1 MHSNKLLISHS
12 WNLSSSLHSDFWQ
25 VSSSVPVTKHTD
37 IFLFVCF
44 NLISFFVFFLRSE
57 LYVLCINLTLLS
69 RVPIVLTG
77 WCSFLC
83 PLPGVG
89 HEIRRY
95 KVLFGSFWGA
105 LSNKTF
111 GLLDS
116 SIFSCCCFYF
126 ILTKYWLQC
135 ALGYQLEPY
144 ECVYQFSLCTSP
156 SITASGCSKRRDFW
170 GISIRQSELYSQ
182 PTPGWFSRI
191 ILVWDFKLWTSL
203 FVEGMI
209 RMRCCSLI
217 DR

>member
-12 WNLSSSLHSDFWQ
+12 WTLSSSLHSDFWQ

-44 NLISFFVFFLRSE
+44 NLISFFVIFLRSE

-77 WCSFLC
+77 WRSFPC

-105 LSNKTF
+105 LSNKKV

-116 SIFSCCCFYF
+116 SIFSCCFF
-126 ILTKYWLQC
+126 LLFWLNIGFSVHWATSWNHMNVFTSSAC
-135 ALGYQLEPY
+135 AP
-144 ECVYQFSLCTSP
+144 VRPSLP
-156 SITASGCSKRRDFW
+156 PVVQRG
-170 GISIRQSELYSQ
+170 GISEGSQ
-182 PTPGWFSRI
+182 
-191 ILVWDFKLWTSL
+191 
-203 FVEGMI
+203 
-209 RMRCCSLI
+209 
-217 DR
+217 